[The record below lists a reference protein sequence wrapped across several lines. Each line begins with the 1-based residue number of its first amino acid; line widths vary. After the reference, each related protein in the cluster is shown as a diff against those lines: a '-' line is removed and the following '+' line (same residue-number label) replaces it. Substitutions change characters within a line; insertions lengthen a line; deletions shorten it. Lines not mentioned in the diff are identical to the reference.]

1 MEILKQKKY
10 NNGILDYSQKIDNHN
25 INYICKLFKIN
36 SNKITSVPAKLN
48 IYIFAFVKFTNYG
61 KSQRVRRRK
70 IGNGFK
76 YA

>member
-1 MEILKQKKY
+1 MEILRQKKH
-10 NNGILDYSQKIDNHN
+10 NKEILKYSQKLDNHN
-25 INYICKLFKIN
+25 INYICKLFKII

-70 IGNGFK
+70 NGNGIE